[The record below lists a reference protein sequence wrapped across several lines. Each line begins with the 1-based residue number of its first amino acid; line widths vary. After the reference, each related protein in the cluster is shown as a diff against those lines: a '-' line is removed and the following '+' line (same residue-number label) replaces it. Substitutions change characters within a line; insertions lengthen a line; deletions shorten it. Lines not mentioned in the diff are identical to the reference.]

1 MQLPTIVLKRLH
13 TFDCQAPQT
22 HSLLYDN
29 NTYVDNNNIDNYSNN
44 YNIMN
49 SVTFHTLVTFAQIWS
64 VPG

>member
-29 NTYVDNNNIDNYSNN
+29 NNIDNYSNN
-44 YNIMN
+44 NNIMN
-49 SVTFHTLVTFAQIWS
+49 SVTFHTLVTFGQIWS